1 MGVVI
6 KIGAR
11 KAILREGQWRCADP
25 RLELQLNRETDGWI
39 LETGGPELGSTDPEG
54 DVARTIAGRCGGV
67 VVLHVQAPARRSASL
82 YFSRRQ
88 YSFDF
93 SAR

>member
-6 KIGAR
+6 KIGVR
-11 KAILREGQWRCADP
+11 KAILREGQWRCANP
-25 RLELQLNRETDGWI
+25 RLELRLNQETEGWI
-39 LETGGPELGSTDPEG
+39 RETGGPEIGSADPEA

-67 VVLHVQAPARRSASL
+67 VVLHVPAPSKRSASL

-93 SAR
+93 TA